1 MQGKEVT
8 GKKGMGIFQCSED
21 EPAHGTDG
29 RKAQGLTVE
38 SWRPVVE
45 SMKFGVAAKH
55 ATADASSAS
64 HQRPQTRIGGVQ
76 RRVDQ
81 PTADAKYL
89 HCATACCRSNGKL
102 VRMQDQATA
111 KGSHDASDALTGSM
125 LPVRETLV
133 RPSLPLARQESV
145 ALQMKSSI
153 ESLYHDT
160 VATISS
166 SEMCHIDGGENNC
179 GSSSPSGEL
188 LSKSG
193 TGAGGGFVCTA
204 HAATSTSC
212 STEKSK
218 TCLSLPKESC
228 GRGAEEGHFFTIPSA
243 HGDIEG
249 KWKQVHRIIEDC
261 RRELGGTVRGERLVK
276 KRPLDE
282 TNSAALK
289 GNEQSRGVVFVV
301 RENWEA
307 LTLYYCSNSGEVRA
321 VASELSR
328 VSTLSSP
335 PDLCKE
341 LPTMTVG
348 GSGCKQ
354 CQARLGRACNGWWRS
369 RYVLSRVTVT
379 LASQPSTAF
388 KQQEHAAFGGY
399 GRYVAAVNDWSG
411 DWSESKKTNMER
423 RRGMQ
428 SPLSS
433 EPPQAASNGMEACEY
448 SDQASLQK
456 GAEVFAAPTEVLW
469 DHKTAVHAPNQ
480 LVNPPE
486 KCPPNG
492 AHRDMSTYKLKE
504 SSDLEVKEVGTL
516 KPKDVSGPKE
526 TSVSSNCTGGTPL
539 ETTEFGRDPLAFSG
553 GAKDPSLRTEDN
565 AFVGEQESGYAMKEG
580 SLSPEVVLSDFF
592 SDELSIGVRAR
603 KAPETTENSSG
614 DVRKPL
620 RLQEPSTCDFK
631 DEYGNDTWAIN
642 DRRSR
647 LASLLSAPCDS
658 FEGFQSGEWRDE
670 PTSEKSSLDEP
681 SSNPFAFLDSRK
693 SKPQEM
699 PHEGSS
705 FRVARQRQRYGTG
718 EPICKSRGHRYAGPC
733 GGRRKKAR
741 RPSKSQAS
749 ARDSAEGA
757 WKTLAQCYA
766 ACAQTI
772 GLKTV
777 AEAQSSSLGMCG
789 EERELAGEFLDFV
802 SHVAPGVL
810 KALGDTHITR
820 LRQRKSLAMDYMGD
834 DQLPLLTHQ
843 QSKRKQMKLTPQAVS
858 GTKRHRQC

>member
-1 MQGKEVT
+1 MATLQGKEVA
-8 GKKGMGIFQCSED
+8 GKQEMGIFQCSGD
-21 EPAHGTDG
+21 EPSHETEG
-29 RKAQGLTVE
+29 RKARGLTVE
-38 SWRPVVE
+38 TWRPVVE
-45 SMKFGVAAKH
+45 SSECGVAAKH
-55 ATADASSAS
+55 ATVDASSAS
-64 HQRPQTRIGGVQ
+64 HQRPQTRIGEVH
-76 RRVDQ
+76 RRVGQ
-81 PTADAKYL
+81 PTPDAKYL
-89 HCATACCRSNGKL
+89 RYATACCQDRGKL
-102 VRMQDQATA
+102 VRMQDQAKA

-125 LPVRETLV
+125 LPVRETLA
-133 RPSLPLARQESV
+133 RPSLPLARHESV

-153 ESLYHDT
+153 ESLYDDT

-166 SEMCHIDGGENNC
+166 SEMCHTDGGESNC
-179 GSSSPSGEL
+179 RSSSPSGGP
-188 LSKSG
+188 SKSE
-193 TGAGGGFVCTA
+193 TGADGFVCTA
-204 HAATSTSC
+204 HVTTNAC
-212 STEKSK
+212 RSTEKSK
-218 TCLSLPKESC
+218 TCLSLPRESC
-228 GRGAEEGHFFTIPSA
+228 GRGAGEDHFFTIPSA
-243 HGDIEG
+243 HGDTEG
-249 KWKQVHRIIEDC
+249 EWKQVHRIIEDC
-261 RRELGGTVRGERLVK
+261 RRELGGTVRGERLMQ
-276 KRPLDE
+276 KRPFDE
-282 TNSAALK
+282 TNSTALK
-289 GNEQSRGVVFVV
+289 GSEQSRGVVFVV

-307 LTLYYCSNSGEVRA
+307 LTLYYCSSSGEVRA

-341 LPTMTVG
+341 LPTMTIG

-354 CQARLGRACNGWWRS
+354 CHARLGRACNGWWRS

-379 LASQPSTAF
+379 LANQPSTGF
-388 KQQEHAAFGGY
+388 KPQEHAALGGY

-411 DWSESKKTNMER
+411 DWSESKTNMER

-433 EPPQAASNGMEACEY
+433 EPPPAASNGLEACEY
-448 SDQASLQK
+448 TDQTSLQK
-456 GAEVFAAPTEVLW
+456 GAEAFAAPTEVLG
-469 DHKTAVHAPNQ
+469 DNETAVHAPNQ
-480 LVNPPE
+480 FVNPPQ

-492 AHRDMSTYKLKE
+492 EHRDMSTYKLKE
-504 SSDLEVKEVGTL
+504 NSDLDVKEVATL
-516 KPKDVSGPKE
+516 EPKGVSESKE
-526 TSVSSNCTGGTPL
+526 TSVLSNCTGGKPF
-539 ETTEFGRDPLAFSG
+539 ETTEFGRDPLAFPG

-620 RLQEPSTCDFK
+620 QLQEPNTCDFK

-658 FEGFQSGEWRDE
+658 FEGFHSGEWRDE
-670 PTSEKSSLDEP
+670 PTSEKNSLDEP
-681 SSNPFAFLDSRK
+681 SSNALVFLDSRGSK
-693 SKPQEM
+693 SQEM

-718 EPICKSRGHRYAGPC
+718 EPMCKSRAHRYAGPY
-733 GGRRKKAR
+733 GGRRKKMR

-749 ARDSAEGA
+749 SRESAEGA

-777 AEAQSSSLGMCG
+777 ADAQSSSLGMCG
-789 EERELAGEFLDFV
+789 EERELAEEFLDFV

-820 LRQRKSLAMDYMGD
+820 LRQRKPHATDYMRD
-834 DQLPLLTHQ
+834 DQLPLLSHQ
-843 QSKRKQMKLTPQAVS
+843 QSKHKQVKLTPQAVS
-858 GTKRHRQC
+858 GTKRHMQC